1 MALFIAIVSAPVG
14 AQVGAN
20 AKMLFLFS
28 EVGDSLFILLFS
40 IFFFCG
46 NLQYYL
52 SLDDLT
58 NVSKFPKEAIEG
70 SPL

>member
-1 MALFIAIVSAPVG
+1 MAVFTAIVSAPVG

-28 EVGDSLFILLFS
+28 EAGDSLFILLFS
-40 IFFFCG
+40 LFFFFG
-46 NLQYYL
+46 NLQHYL
-52 SLDDLT
+52 SLYDVT
-58 NVSKFPKEAIEG
+58 NVSKFPKEALED

>member
-1 MALFIAIVSAPVG
+1 MAFFTAIVSAPVG
-14 AQVGAN
+14 AQVEAN

-28 EVGDSLFILLFS
+28 EAGDSLFILRFS
-40 IFFFCG
+40 IFFFFG

-52 SLDDLT
+52 SLDDIT

>member
-1 MALFIAIVSAPVG
+1 MAVFTAIVSAPVG

-28 EVGDSLFILLFS
+28 EAGDSLLS
-40 IFFFCG
+40 FFFLFFFFG
-46 NLQYYL
+46 SLQHYL
-52 SLDDLT
+52 SLYDVT
-58 NVSKFPKEAIEG
+58 NVSKFPKEALEG